1 MNYFISFVLFEQ
13 NLILLEPQHFVVDM
27 LLYFHQHWFNW
38 LLYYFEVTGPSK
50 LLLHRVL
57 SISYLQLRT
66 FTIYSQ
72 ILCFLKD
79 TGAER

>member
-50 LLLHRVL
+50 LLLH
-57 SISYLQLRT
+57 
-66 FTIYSQ
+66 
-72 ILCFLKD
+72 
-79 TGAER
+79 